1 MVGIKEIESLTVR
14 WLLKGQNALY
24 LEPDIILL
32 DQIPVLVKMVN
43 SGDNKPRSQ
52 DRSVPYLI

>member
-1 MVGIKEIESLTVR
+1 MGTKGIEPLTVR
-14 WLLKGQNALY
+14 WLLREQNAQY

-32 DQIPVLVKMVN
+32 DQIPVLMKMVN
-43 SGDNKPRSQ
+43 SGENKPRSQ